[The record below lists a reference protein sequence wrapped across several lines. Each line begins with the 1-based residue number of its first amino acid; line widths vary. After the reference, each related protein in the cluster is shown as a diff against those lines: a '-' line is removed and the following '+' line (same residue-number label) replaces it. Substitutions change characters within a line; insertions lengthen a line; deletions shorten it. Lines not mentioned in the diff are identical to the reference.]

1 MRGFACIVFALLSVA
16 VCVCWAAAPEPAIVP
31 RPGQW
36 TVNTKFTHPQQI
48 LLRTAP
54 ENKPKRFW
62 YSLITITN
70 NTGRDVDFYPKCD
83 LMTNTFEITPAG
95 KGVTPA
101 VFQNI
106 KKRYQSTYPF
116 LESLQSAGNK
126 ILQGEDNTKDI
137 AVIWPDFDAKATIIK
152 LFITGLSNETA
163 AVNHPIAKDKDGSP
177 LKVYLR
183 KTLELTYA
191 LEGDPAL
198 RSGANLVY
206 KAKRWI
212 MR

>member
-1 MRGFACIVFALLSVA
+1 MRGIACIVLALLSVA

-36 TVNTKFTHPQQI
+36 TINTKFTHPQQI
-48 LLRTAP
+48 LLRSAP

-106 KKRYQSTYPF
+106 KKRGREIGWNKTTVYDVQSKGGKMTFEKKQAPQQGPLRAMEEQGPF
-116 LESLQSAGNK
+116 KPPEGPKVPGPPEPSPQPPGPDR
-126 ILQGEDNTKDI
+126 QG
-137 AVIWPDFDAKATIIK
+137 
-152 LFITGLSNETA
+152 
-163 AVNHPIAKDKDGSP
+163 P
-177 LKVYLR
+177 LKPLPPP
-183 KTLELTYA
+183 EP
-191 LEGDPAL
+191 GGPAKKPQGPL
-198 RSGANLVY
+198 KDLPN
-206 KAKRWI
+206 
-212 MR
+212 